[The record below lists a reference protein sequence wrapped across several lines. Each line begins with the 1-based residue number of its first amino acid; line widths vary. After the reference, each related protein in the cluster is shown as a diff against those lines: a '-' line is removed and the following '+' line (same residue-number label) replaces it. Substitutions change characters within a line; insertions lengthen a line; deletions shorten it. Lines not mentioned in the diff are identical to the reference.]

1 MRNGRLVHDDL
12 LAVRLHRTG
21 EHGTETRPRLGAG
34 NTHTAQPDPHAAQAY
49 PHAAQAY
56 PHAGPGRFWGKVKDS
71 PPFSLG
77 MIWGPPNTS
86 VIHYNRVG
94 DLHSLPEYHWH
105 GSELITGNAFV
116 LGGIVLLGILVVL
129 AWIAPAARPA
139 TAAPGTTEEA
149 KAAAA
154 GGGLSAL
161 SPSRPS

>member
-1 MRNGRLVHDDL
+1 MLFVY
-12 LAVRLHRTG
+12 
-21 EHGTETRPRLGAG
+21 GAW
-34 NTHTAQPDPHAAQAY
+34 
-49 PHAAQAY
+49 
-56 PHAGPGRFWGKVKDS
+56 PGGFWGKVKNS

-86 VIHYNRVG
+86 VIHYYRVG
-94 DLHSLPEYHWH
+94 DLPSLPEYHWY
-105 GSELITGNAFV
+105 GSQLITGNAFV

-129 AWIAPAARPA
+129 AWIAPAAHPA

-154 GGGLSAL
+154 AGTGGLSAL